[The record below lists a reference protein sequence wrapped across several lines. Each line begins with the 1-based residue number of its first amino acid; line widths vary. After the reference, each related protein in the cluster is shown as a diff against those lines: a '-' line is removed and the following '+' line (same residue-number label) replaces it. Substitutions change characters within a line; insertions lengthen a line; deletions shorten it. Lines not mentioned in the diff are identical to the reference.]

1 MNQLLLESAVG
12 LFEESENNISLL
24 SNASAF
30 VKAYVPNL
38 NWAGFYLFEN
48 NHLILGPFQGLPAC
62 VKIEVGKGVCG
73 SAFKDEKIYNVKDV
87 HQFEGHI
94 ACDANSNSEL
104 VIPLIKNGVKIGVFD
119 IDSPVFDRFDQETES
134 FLTSIANLI
143 LKYYQIWL
151 TFS

>member
-1 MNQLLLESAVG
+1 MNQLLLESAIG

-30 VKAYVPNL
+30 VKAYVEDL
-38 NWAGFYLFEN
+38 NWAGFYLYEN

-73 SAFKDEKIYNVKDV
+73 TSFKEEKIYNVADV
-87 HQFEGHI
+87 HQFDGHI
-94 ACDANSNSEL
+94 ACDSNSNSEL

-119 IDSPVFDRFDQETES
+119 IDSPIYNRFDLETEQ
-134 FLTSIANLI
+134 FLTDISKLI
-143 LKYYQIWL
+143 LKYYQI
-151 TFS
+151 